1 MRNKNNTI
9 KAFAKK
15 VAWTG
20 RWRLYTTPDGKP
32 LTEKELAKARTI
44 PRITPDSKA
53 SEMLSMLIGRAVKVH
68 SYTNVITTAGRQ
80 KVNKALAG
88 TISTVSEIKINYEEL
103 GTGTT
108 TPAAGD
114 TGLETPAAS
123 TRQTISSLGESGSQ
137 LNITSFWA
145 AGSATGTWKEY
156 GCFIN
161 GTSTSNSGTLFAH
174 VGIDIT
180 VGSGDALTIDGTVT
194 QSI

>member
-1 MRNKNNTI
+1 MRNTTHKI

-15 VAWTG
+15 VAWSG

-32 LTEKELAKARTI
+32 LTPEELAKARTI
-44 PRITPDSKA
+44 PSTTPDKKA
-53 SEMLSMLIGRAVKVH
+53 SEMLSLLIGRAVRVH

-80 KVNKALAG
+80 KVNEALAG
-88 TISTVSEIKINYEEL
+88 SISAASEAKINYEEL

-108 TPAAGD
+108 TPAASD
-114 TGLETPAAS
+114 TGLETPDAS
-123 TRQTISSLGESGSQ
+123 TRQTISSLGVSGSQ
-137 LNITSFWA
+137 LNITSFWS

-180 VGSGDALTIDGTVT
+180 VGSSDALTIDGTVT